1 MRKDNVEQEYRKTKG
16 APFALGMASCLL
28 FLLSAACVVP
38 VASYFL
44 GMLSVSPENAASWY
58 RGLAAECLLNPG
70 IFMLI
75 LFLGR
80 RWEKRG
86 RTVAEFWAAAGGF
99 FMLSVLIHDGS
110 LTWFFVPGRSAPV
123 YGSYRAAVLLRFAGG
138 ALMTAA
144 CAVYLAR
151 LKKHGY

>member
-1 MRKDNVEQEYRKTKG
+1 MEQECRKTKG

-28 FLLSAACVVP
+28 FLLSAACVIP

-44 GMLSVSPENAASWY
+44 RELSVSFDTAASWY
-58 RGLAAECLLNPG
+58 RGLAIECLLNPG

-86 RTVAEFWAAAGGF
+86 RAVAEFWAAAGGF

-110 LTWFFVPGRSAPV
+110 MTWFFVPGRSNPM
-123 YGSYRAAVLLRFAGG
+123 YGYYRMAVFLRFAGG

-144 CAVYLAR
+144 CAVYLGR